1 MQCPKCQKAGFIRLE
16 HIITGLASRRA
27 FYCGVCEH
35 TWVIEETPGPLSPRP
50 FKFPAPVKP
59 KTRRFGPKR

>member
-1 MQCPKCQKAGFIRLE
+1 MPCPKCQKSGFTRLE
-16 HIITGLASRRA
+16 HIITGLASSRA

-35 TWVIEETPGPLSPRP
+35 TWVVEDPGQPAPRP
-50 FKFPAPVKP
+50 FKFPAPVRP